1 MLNVINNGSLS
12 PCAGKCSTVFGD
24 QVCRGCR
31 RFSHEVIEWNR
42 YSDEQKRLIWL
53 RLDEQL
59 DRIVL
64 PMIPYANHP
73 QVAAFLISR
82 QVRLPSD
89 SSSGRYVYEALRVC
103 NRAPELLIQSGLNML
118 DDQLKPLWQQVDA
131 GIYVLAMA
139 NFEFTWLR
147 AKTFGHL
154 T

>member
-1 MLNVINNGSLS
+1 MNVLNVNNNGSLS

-31 RFSHEVIEWNR
+31 RFSDEVIEWNR

-64 PMIPYANHP
+64 PVISYANHP
-73 QVAAFLISR
+73 QVDAFLISR

-89 SSSGRYVYEALRVC
+89 SSSGRRIYEALRVC
-103 NRAPELLIQSGLNML
+103 NRAPELLMQSGLNL
-118 DDQLKPLWQQVDA
+118 IDDQLKSIWQLVDA
-131 GIYVLAMA
+131 RIYTLAIA

-147 AKTFGHL
+147 AKTFGH
-154 T
+154 